1 VVATLTRS
9 LKRGVARLA
18 GRRFIK
24 HYVEPLRVRG
34 TQVPFDAKHYF
45 ESWHRASGSLQDSE
59 TIAPGADPL
68 RTVYHYNAVENAIMD
83 CLAPETLPTPLS
95 VLDVGSGAGH
105 WIDFYRR
112 VFGASRVVGL
122 ELSALAV
129 EGLREKY
136 ADRPEVEIAE
146 GDVSGPDFSL
156 GRTFGLVNAV
166 GVMFHIVDDER
177 WERAVS
183 TLARH
188 LEPGGLAVISGQFGR
203 TTRNVQFHRRD
214 EFSSWDEAR
223 SPAAGVALVNK
234 RIRSL
239 RRWRSCADAAG
250 LEIVRRQQTQT
261 SRAIP
266 TPENNVLLLRKR

>member
-1 VVATLTRS
+1 VAGTLTRS
-9 LKRGVARLA
+9 VKRGVARLA
-18 GRRFIK
+18 GRRFVK

-34 TQVPFDAKHYF
+34 AQIPFDAKRYF
-45 ESWHRASGSLQDSE
+45 ESWHRASGSLEDSE

-68 RTVYHYNAVENAIMD
+68 RTAYHYNAVENAIMD
-83 CLAPETLPTPLS
+83 SLVREALPTLLT

-112 VFGASRVVGL
+112 VFGASPVVGL

-129 EGLREKY
+129 AGLRAKY
-136 ADRPEVEIAE
+136 ADQPDVEIAE
-146 GDVSGPDFSL
+146 GDVSDAGFSL

-166 GVMFHIVDDER
+166 GVMFHIVEDER

-214 EFSSWDEAR
+214 DFSSWDEAR
-223 SPAAGVALVNK
+223 SSASDVALVNK

-250 LEIVRRQQTQT
+250 LEIVRRQPAQTT
-261 SRAIP
+261 RAIP

>member
-1 VVATLTRS
+1 
-9 LKRGVARLA
+9 VARLA
-18 GRRFIK
+18 GRTFVK

-34 TQVPFDAKHYF
+34 IQAPFDAKRYF
-45 ESWHRASGSLQDSE
+45 ESWHRASGSLEDSE

-68 RTVYHYNAVENAIMD
+68 RTAYHYNAVENAIMD
-83 CLAPETLPTPLS
+83 CLARRTLPSPLA

-112 VFGASRVVGL
+112 VFDASSVVGL

-129 EGLREKY
+129 AGLRAKY
-136 ADRPEVEIAE
+136 ADQADVEIAE
-146 GDVSGPDFSL
+146 ADVGAEDFSL
-156 GRTFGLVNAV
+156 ERRFGLVNAV
-166 GVMFHIVDDER
+166 GVMFHIVDDVR

-183 TLARH
+183 NLARH
-188 LEPGGLAVISGQFGR
+188 LESGGLAVITGQFGR

-214 EFSSWDEAR
+214 DFSSWDEFR
-223 SPAAGVALVNK
+223 SPGSAVALVNK

-239 RRWRSCADAAG
+239 RRWRACAEAAG
-250 LEIVRRQQTQT
+250 LEIVRRRRADA

-266 TPENNVLLLRKR
+266 TPENNVLLLRRRD